1 MSTRRDFFKQ
11 AGVVAGSAVVGS
23 TLAPSLLRA
32 ASSAVTAPSVAPM
45 RVLILGGTGFIG
57 PHLVRLLVA
66 RGHTVSTFT
75 RGIRQADLP
84 EGVERLVGDRD
95 VKDASGAVV
104 GNYTALTG
112 RSWDAVI
119 DDSATNPAW
128 VRGASAQL
136 KNATQRY
143 MFVSSTGVFFPY
155 RTPRVDESAAVR
167 MSMTEEAANQY
178 GVDKAN
184 SEQIARD
191 VFGAGATIVRPS
203 YIVGPGDTTDRFTY
217 WPVRLARGGD
227 VLAPGKPTDS
237 SQFVDVRDLTEFMV
251 KLVED
256 QRGGTFNVAGPR
268 EPLTMPAFLA
278 EAKAAVGPNAQL
290 TWVDDYEFLG
300 AQRLRFA
307 CPWILP
313 TGDSANTMVI
323 SNARSIAAGLAFR
336 PIGLTVRDT
345 LAWWQS
351 LPEDRRAKN
360 RFVLT
365 PEREA
370 EILSAWKARGR

>member
-1 MSTRRDFFKQ
+1 
-11 AGVVAGSAVVGS
+11 
-23 TLAPSLLRA
+23 
-32 ASSAVTAPSVAPM
+32 M

-95 VKDASGAVV
+95 VKDASGVVV

-112 RSWDAVI
+112 RRWDAVI

-128 VRGASAQL
+128 VRASTAQL
-136 KNATQRY
+136 RNATDRY
-143 MFVSSTGVFFPY
+143 MFVSSTGVYFPY

-167 MSMTEEAANQY
+167 LSMTGDAANQY

-203 YIVGPGDTTDRFTY
+203 YIVGPGDTSDRFTY
-217 WPVRLARGGD
+217 WPVRLARGGE
-227 VLAPGKPTDS
+227 VLAPGKPGDP

-251 KLVED
+251 RMVEGTG
-256 QRGGTFNVAGPR
+256 GGTFNVAGPR
-268 EPLTMPAFLA
+268 EPLTMPGFLA
-278 EAKAAVGPNAQL
+278 EAIAAVGPAARL
-290 TWVDDYEFLG
+290 TWVDDSDFL
-300 AQRLRFA
+300 ATQKLRFA

-313 TGDSANTMVI
+313 LGDNANTMVI
-323 SNARSIAAGLAFR
+323 SNARALAAGLSFR

-351 LPEDRRAKN
+351 LPDDRRARN
-360 RFVLT
+360 RFVLS

-370 EILSAWKARGR
+370 EILAAWKARGR